1 MILCLFPWGEGVG
14 GSVCCDRGRGAGED
28 EQAGGVEG
36 GRAVGIYQDM
46 AGLQKL
52 HRGLLAIKDRNLSLL
67 FFLVANN
74 FSALALITKNKK
86 PAVFTS

>member
-1 MILCLFPWGEGVG
+1 MGVCPGGGGVG
-14 GSVCCDRGRGAGED
+14 GSVGGERGGGGGGEG
-28 EQAGGVEG
+28 EGGGGEG

-52 HRGLLAIKDRNLSLL
+52 HRGLLAIKDRNLSLF